1 MSIIKLLGVVAL
13 ALLGACAS
21 RPAPIQHVVLAQLKD
36 PAETSALLADSD
48 KSLAHI
54 PGVASYTSGTHL
66 DIGRSGIDSNCS
78 AALVIGFDSVEDYRG
93 YLDHP
98 AHIALVERWKPK
110 TEWLRI
116 YDIAR

>member
-1 MSIIKLLGVVAL
+1 MRIVRTLCVLAM

-21 RPAPIQHVVLAQLKD
+21 QPAPIQHVVLAQLKN
-36 PAETSALLADSD
+36 PADAAALLADSD
-48 KSLAHI
+48 LTLSQL

-66 DIGRSGIDSNCS
+66 DIGRAGIDSNYS
-78 AALVIGFDSVEDYRG
+78 AALVIGFESVEDYRR